1 MRGFFGFVLVLLAT
15 LAVAALVIVPITV
28 RPIVEDAVRAA
39 LPFEDQPLA
48 ITVDVNPVSL
58 LTGTIDRIHVTGTGL
73 EAEGAI
79 IGELDMTVTGV
90 SATTHRFRTASGRLT
105 NVELPFVQSTTLV
118 ITSIELDGP
127 YGNVDAVARLDVR
140 ASLALIGNAFA
151 DAGVPVEEVELVEG
165 GAAFTFLGQRVEVQL
180 AIDQGALVMP
190 DVGGGGPLVVLEP
203 GPDDPW
209 RLTGVRVTP
218 SGLEI
223 DVALEP
229 EGVLAPG

>member
-15 LAVAALVIVPITV
+15 LAVAALVIVPIAV

-39 LPFEDQPLA
+39 LPFDDQPLT
-48 ITVDVNPVSL
+48 ITVDVHPLSL
-58 LTGTIDRIHVTGTGL
+58 LSGTIDRIHVTGNGL

-79 IGELDMTVTGV
+79 IGELDMTVTDV
-90 SATTHRFRTASGRLT
+90 STTTHRFRAAAGRLAD
-105 NVELPFVQSTTLV
+105 VELPFVQSSTLV

-127 YGNVDAVARLDVR
+127 YGDVDAVARLDVR
-140 ASLALIGNAFA
+140 PSLALIGNAFA
-151 DAGVPVEEVELVEG
+151 DAGVPVEELELVDG
-165 GAAFTFLGQRVEVQL
+165 GAAFTILGQRVDVQL
-180 AIDQGALVMP
+180 AIDQGALILP
-190 DVGGGGPLVVLEP
+190 DVGGGGPLVILEP

-209 RLTGVRVTP
+209 RLTAVRVTT

-229 EGVLAPG
+229 EGVLGP

>member
-15 LAVAALVIVPITV
+15 LAVAALVIVPIVV
-28 RPIVEDAVRAA
+28 RPIVEDAVRTA
-39 LPFEDQPLA
+39 LPFQDQA
-48 ITVDVNPVSL
+48 QEIEVDVSPVRL
-58 LTGTIDRIHVTGTGL
+58 LTGTIDRIHVTGSGL

-79 IGELDMTVTGV
+79 IGELDMTVTDV
-90 SATTHRFRTASGRLT
+90 STTTHRFRTASGRLA
-105 NVELPFVQSTTLV
+105 NVELPFVQSSTLV

-127 YGNVDAVARLDVR
+127 FGNVDALARLDVR

-151 DAGVPVEEVELVEG
+151 DAGIPVEQVELIEG

-180 AIDQGALVMP
+180 AIDQGALVLP
-190 DVGGGGPLVVLEP
+190 DVGGGGPLVVVEP

-218 SGLEI
+218 AGFEI

-229 EGVLAPG
+229 EGLLQP

>member
-1 MRGFFGFVLVLLAT
+1 MRGFLGFVLVLLAT
-15 LAVAALVIVPITV
+15 LAVAALVIVPIVV

-39 LPFEDQPLA
+39 LPFEDQPL
-48 ITVDVNPVSL
+48 IVEVDVSPVSL

-79 IGELDMTVTGV
+79 IGDLDMTVTDV
-90 SATTHRFRTASGRLT
+90 STTTHRFRTATGRLA
-105 NVELPFVQSTTLV
+105 NVELPFVQSSTLV

-127 YGNVDAVARLDVR
+127 YGDVDAVARLDVR

-151 DAGVPVEEVELVEG
+151 DAGVPVEQLELIDG
-165 GAAFTFLGQRVEVQL
+165 GAAFVILGQRVEVQL
-180 AIDQGALVMP
+180 AIDQGALILP
-190 DVGGGGPLVVLEP
+190 DVGGGGPLVIVEP

-218 SGLEI
+218 SGFEI

-229 EGVLAPG
+229 EGVLQP